1 MDTLVTLVTDSLET
15 FGKYLKGIL
24 WLIKPF
30 LISIGIMVGLLGLKA
45 LSRRFLQSF
54 TRLFNREPAEEDEST
69 ERLLNKILSGIWGLK
84 GRAMDFTQKHFWEIF
99 KEDPPETPLGKM
111 WHFFWILII
120 FSAGL
125 IGLSNS
131 LEGRKIFAPSETS
144 IASETSDETHLAV
157 RIASGITTMVYLFV
171 LQSLFRRLLADHPKS
186 WGFNLRLLNK
196 IWAPTWIVIIIIFGI
211 ISMSASLKVLSVS
224 AALAV
229 GGLGIA
235 LQTPLKGIAGWL
247 MLMTCRP
254 FEQGDR
260 VKIGSIEGW
269 VDNITLMSVI
279 LKETNETDAGT
290 VYIPSATLFDQT
302 ITNLS
307 SDGGNSQ

>member
-1 MDTLVTLVTDSLET
+1 
-15 FGKYLKGIL
+15 
-24 WLIKPF
+24 
-30 LISIGIMVGLLGLKA
+30 MVGLLGLKA

-54 TRLFNREPAEEDEST
+54 TRLFNRGPTEENEST
-69 ERLLNKILSGIWGLK
+69 ERRPNKILSGIWSLK
-84 GRAMDFTQKHFWEIF
+84 GRAMDFIQKHFWEIF

-131 LEGRKIFAPSETS
+131 LEGRKIFDPSET
-144 IASETSDETHLAV
+144 ASETSDETHLAV

-171 LQSLFRRLLADHPKS
+171 LQSLFRRLLADHPKY

-224 AALAV
+224 AALAI
-229 GGLGIA
+229 GGLSIA

-247 MLMTCRP
+247 MLMTCKP

-260 VKIGSIEGW
+260 VKIGSIEGY
-269 VDNITLMSVI
+269 VDNITVMSVI
-279 LKETNETDAGT
+279 LKETHETDTGT
-290 VYIPSATLFDQT
+290 VYIPSSTLFDQT

-307 SDGGNSQ
+307 SDGGNSE